1 MTIPGIQYLT
11 EVPIMGTIVPVMG
24 TSSEQKEIS
33 AALFGKT
40 RRSVLA
46 LLFINPERSY
56 YMREI
61 IRELGLGRGAVQR
74 ELESLTEAGLLVR
87 SVEGNQV
94 HFKANES
101 SPVFSELQS
110 LMLKTAGMVEVI
122 RHSLASLSGRVETA
136 FLYGSIAGGTFTA
149 DSDIDLLVIGKA
161 GFKEVVKVLAEAE
174 GRLARE
180 INPSV
185 YTEAEFRK
193 KVLSGQQFVTSVLKG
208 PKILVVGDE
217 DELARLAE

>member
-1 MTIPGIQYLT
+1 
-11 EVPIMGTIVPVMG
+11 MGTIVPVMG
-24 TSSEQKEIS
+24 THDSQKEIS
-33 AALFGKT
+33 TALFGKT
-40 RRSVLA
+40 RRAVLA

-61 IRELGLGRGAVQR
+61 IRELDLGRGAAQR

-94 HFKANES
+94 HFKANRN
-101 SPVFSELQS
+101 SPVFNELQS
-110 LMLKTAGMVEVI
+110 IMVKTSGIAEVI
-122 RHSLASLSGRVETA
+122 KHSLASLSGRIKTA

-149 DSDIDLLVIGKA
+149 DSDIDLLVIGVA
-161 GFKEVVKVLAEAE
+161 GFKEVVKALAEAQ
-174 GRLARE
+174 GKLSRE

-193 KVLSGQQFVTSVLKG
+193 KLHSGQQFVNSVLKG
-208 PKILVVGDE
+208 PKILVIGDE
-217 DELARLAE
+217 DELARLVE

>member
-1 MTIPGIQYLT
+1 
-11 EVPIMGTIVPVMG
+11 MGTIVPVMG
-24 TSSEQKEIS
+24 TSIEHNDIS

-40 RRSVLA
+40 RRAILA
-46 LLFINPERSY
+46 LLFTNPERSY

-74 ELESLTEAGLLVR
+74 ELENLTQGGLLVR

-94 HFKANES
+94 HFRANAS
-101 SPVFSELQS
+101 SPVFNELK
-110 LMLKTAGMVEVI
+110 LMMVKTAGVAEVI
-122 RHSLASLSGRVETA
+122 MHSLARLSSRINIA

-149 DSDIDLLVIGKA
+149 DSDIDLMVIGKA
-161 GFKEVVKVLAEAE
+161 GFKEVVRALADAQVK
-174 GRLARE
+174 LNRE

-193 KVLSGQQFVTSVLKG
+193 KLLSGQHFVSSVSKG
-208 PKILVVGDE
+208 PRILVIGDE